1 METDV
6 QGAAGRVDAPRH
18 LWIVGGLAV
27 LWNAIGAFDY
37 LATQMEWAFYMG
49 QFSETELDYFYGFP
63 AWAVAGWA
71 AAVWAGL
78 AGAVGLL
85 LRRRWAVGAFV
96 VSLVG
101 MAVSTLYSFGMSE
114 GAAVMGTGGVIFSVV
129 VAAVA
134 VFLLLYARRMAAR
147 GVLGGSAPQGDP
159 GP

>member
-1 METDV
+1 METDSPAA
-6 QGAAGRVDAPRH
+6 AAGADAPAH

-37 LATQMEWAFYMG
+37 LATQMEWAFYMD
-49 QFSETELDYFYGFP
+49 QFSEAELDYFYGFP
-63 AWAVAGWA
+63 AWVVAGWA

-85 LRRRWAVGAFV
+85 LRRRWTVGAFV

-101 MAVSTLYSFGMSE
+101 MAVSTLYTFGMSD
-114 GAAVMGTGGVIFSVV
+114 GAAVMGSGGVIFSVV

-134 VFLLLYARRMAAR
+134 IFLLLYARRMAAR
-147 GVLGGSAPQGDP
+147 GVLGAS
-159 GP
+159 